1 MPMIVSDAVQRL
13 VGNRRSREAAPPLSE
28 SAPDMTLDQAY
39 AVQRALEKAL
49 VDGGDRVVGWKAGFT
64 NAALQESYG
73 VREPVLAFLLAS
85 GVFASGD
92 AVPVSRFVSLGLEIE
107 MAFRMKADLSG
118 PGVTSASALRAVEG
132 ACRPSS

>member
-13 VGNRRSREAAPPLSE
+13 VGNRKSREVAPPLSE

-39 AVQRALEKAL
+39 AVQRALEQAL

-64 NAALQESYG
+64 NASLQESYG
-73 VREPVLAFLLAS
+73 VKEPVLGFLLGS

-92 AVPVSRFVSLGLEIE
+92 AVPISRFAAVGLEVE
-107 MAFRMKADLSG
+107 MAFLMKADLAG
-118 PGVTSASALRAVEG
+118 PGVTAVSALLAVEG
-132 ACRPSS
+132 AMP